1 MEQLQRL
8 LVLALLGVATFGKSF
23 AANTTTSN
31 ATTPVKSET
40 PIAAIVAPCVIGGV
54 LLIAIILTVV
64 IIKVKGKRREEGT
77 YNPSQQE
84 QIGARTQI
92 NHGLKLPP
100 EERLI

>member
-8 LVLALLGVATFGKSF
+8 LVLTLLGVAMFGKSF

-31 ATTPVKSET
+31 VTTPAKSET

-84 QIGARTQI
+84 QIGTRTQI

>member
-8 LVLALLGVATFGKSF
+8 LVLTLLGIATSGKSF
-23 AANTTTSN
+23 AGDNSTSNTTP
-31 ATTPVKSET
+31 PVKSET

-84 QIGARTQI
+84 QVGARTQI